1 MIKYPRA
8 LFRTVFVIVN
18 NIYCVPTYLIWMF
31 LLLPLK
37 KIHESYYYKIEGVL
51 FHWLLANVTMWS
63 YTAGYDSKG
72 GGGGSFCPWCRL
84 PERSGEIWN

>member
-1 MIKYPRA
+1 M
-8 LFRTVFVIVN
+8 N

-72 GGGGSFCPWCRL
+72 GGIRVVLSVVSA
-84 PERSGEIWN
+84 SGKVRGNLELNFIVLEI